1 MKTVREIALTLENR
15 PGRLSEIS
23 ELLGANGINILA
35 LTVRTEGEVG
45 TLHIVVPEPERV
57 INILHSAGYSPT
69 VQEILAAVAPHH
81 PGGLNA
87 ILKPLKRVGVNVEY
101 LYSCIGGQRA
111 NDGGTINS
119 PGGRRSAKA
128 YDALSREWI
137 QLFGEELYTF

>member
-1 MKTVREIALTLENR
+1 MKTVREIALTLENK
-15 PGRLSEIS
+15 PGKLSEIS

-45 TLHIVVPEPERV
+45 TLHIIVPDPERV

-87 ILKPLKRVGVNVEY
+87 ILKPLKQAGVNVEY
-101 LYSCIGGQRA
+101 LYSCIGGQCA
-111 NDGGTINS
+111 SDGGTIILLAVDDL
-119 PGGRRSAKA
+119 AKA
-128 YDALSREWI
+128 HDALSREWI